1 MKNFRTIAALSLF
14 ALGSVAAHAQSS
26 GAFGDNSNYPAA
38 ASTASA
44 LTRQAVIADLQAARA
59 NGGMPHDAEG
69 SDVAYSAAAVH
80 CGYVTP
86 DNFYALDLIEHDV
99 FQTHSARGVLLGDG
113 NTIHQHEDLQ
123 RGSPTHENG
132 GLTTSPAT
140 LSELKTSLTGQQTW
154 QIEDL

>member
-59 NGGMPHDAEG
+59 NGAMPPR
-69 SDVAYSAAAVH
+69 
-80 CGYVTP
+80 CRR
-86 DNFYALDLIEHDV
+86 F
-99 FQTHSARGVLLGDG
+99 
-113 NTIHQHEDLQ
+113 
-123 RGSPTHENG
+123 
-132 GLTTSPAT
+132 
-140 LSELKTSLTGQQTW
+140 
-154 QIEDL
+154 

>member
-59 NGGMPHDAEG
+59 NGAMPHDAEG
-69 SDVAYSAAAVH
+69 SDVAYSAAA
-80 CGYVTP
+80 
-86 DNFYALDLIEHDV
+86 E
-99 FQTHSARGVLLGDG
+99 AR
-113 NTIHQHEDLQ
+113 
-123 RGSPTHENG
+123 REN
-132 GLTTSPAT
+132 
-140 LSELKTSLTGQQTW
+140 LSEQRAINLRDQNY
-154 QIEDL
+154 IN

>member
-26 GAFGDNSNYPAA
+26 GAFGDSSNYPAA

-69 SDVAYSAAAVH
+69 SDVANSAAAV
-80 CGYVTP
+80 
-86 DNFYALDLIEHDV
+86 N
-99 FQTHSARGVLLGDG
+99 SARSRAEVRAEA
-113 NTIHQHEDLQ
+113 IAAHK
-123 RGSPTHENG
+123 
-132 GLTTSPAT
+132 AY
-140 LSELKTSLTGQQTW
+140 QTV
-154 QIEDL
+154 QGEH